1 MVQKRN
7 NYAFI
12 DGQNLYLGIKKMG
25 WKLDYGRFRVY
36 LKEKYSVSRA
46 YLFIGFAA
54 NNQKLY
60 DYLTKSGFT
69 LVFKPTIPDGDGK
82 IKGNV
87 DGDLIL
93 KAATEMSNYNKAII
107 VSSDGDF
114 YSLISYLCDR
124 GKLETVLSPDEKY
137 CSYLLR
143 KAAYRKIWFMNG
155 LRGKLE
161 YKTKKGTA

>member
-1 MVQKRN
+1 MRKTEN

-12 DGQNLYLGIKKMG
+12 DGQNLHLGIKKMG
-25 WKLDYGRFRVY
+25 WKLDHKKFRIY

-46 YLFIGFAA
+46 YLFIGFLSK
-54 NNQKLY
+54 NQKLY
-60 DYLTKSGFT
+60 AHLEKSGFI
-69 LVFKPTIPDGDGK
+69 LVFKPTVSDGHGN

-93 KAATEMSNYNKAII
+93 RAATEIDDYHKAII

-114 YSLISYLCDR
+114 YSLVAYLR
-124 GKLETVLSPDEKY
+124 NHRKLETVLSPDEKH

-143 KAAYRKIWFMNG
+143 KAALNKIRFMNN
-155 LRGKLE
+155 LQNKLAHN
-161 YKTKKGTA
+161 KKGTA